1 MKSKV
6 ALATLAMIP
15 MAANNA
21 YASNIGTVTASSLN
35 VRSGPS
41 TSYKIVTTV
50 KKNDK
55 VNILQSSNG
64 WYKIETA
71 SGKQGW
77 ASSSY
82 ISISN
87 NDTNNN
93 TNISENIAIVN
104 TDGLKF
110 RTGAGT
116 SYSIIK
122 VLNKG
127 EKVEVISESAG
138 WSKVRYDS
146 RLGYVASQYIDKTNT
161 NYIIKEVNTDG
172 LNVRTGPSTSY
183 SSIGKLNKGT
193 KVQVISESAGWSKI
207 NYNNKIAY
215 VSSGYLKTV
224 STNTSDT
231 KPEDSTEQYK
241 EIKVVNTN
249 GLNVRKGPST
259 SYSSIGKLNKGS
271 NVEVISESA
280 GWSKINYNNT
290 TAYVATMYLDKK
302 TTNTEDSTEQYKEI
316 KVVNTNG
323 LNVRKGPSTSY
334 SSIGKLNKGSNVEV
348 ISESAGWSKINYNN
362 TTAYVA
368 TMYLDKKT
376 TNTEDSTEQYKE
388 IKVVNTN
395 GLNVRKGPST
405 SYSSIGKLNKG
416 SNVEVIS
423 ESAGWSK
430 INYNNTT
437 AYVATMYLDKITS
450 SEQVPPV
457 VGGDSVENVNGAI
470 INYKALNY
478 TLKDHVDVQY
488 KKALEGGNVISSSIS
503 RSSEES
509 TTYVMA
515 QSRAFSP
522 ASKSDLEYYLN
533 PGNFTSSNRGMM
545 QFLRLDT
552 YKGGVSES
560 ELNSY
565 LNSLPKVNGKNTVFY
580 NQGKTFID
588 AAKKYDIDLIYLV
601 SHAMWETGY
610 GKSVLAQGQTITS
623 YKGNT
628 LPQPV
633 TVYNF
638 FGIGAIDKS
647 ANVSGAEASYS
658 NGWTSIEKTID
669 GSAKWIRDNYIK
681 SSKYNQNT
689 IYKMKF
695 NYDYSWHQY
704 ATDVNWANGISGVM
718 YKLISMYDTA
728 SNLKFEIPNYK

>member
-93 TNISENIAIVN
+93 TNTSENIAIVN

-368 TMYLDKKT
+368 TMYLDK
-376 TNTEDSTEQYKE
+376 
-388 IKVVNTN
+388 
-395 GLNVRKGPST
+395 
-405 SYSSIGKLNKG
+405 
-416 SNVEVIS
+416 
-423 ESAGWSK
+423 
-430 INYNNTT
+430 
-437 AYVATMYLDKITS
+437 ITS

-478 TLKDHVDVQY
+478 TLKDHLDVQY

-588 AAKKYDIDLIYLV
+588 AAQKYDIDLIYLV

-623 YKGNT
+623 YKDNT

>member
-1 MKSKV
+1 MKSKI

-93 TNISENIAIVN
+93 TNTSENIAIVN

-231 KPEDSTEQYK
+231 KP
-241 EIKVVNTN
+241 
-249 GLNVRKGPST
+249 
-259 SYSSIGKLNKGS
+259 
-271 NVEVISESA
+271 
-280 GWSKINYNNT
+280 
-290 TAYVATMYLDKK
+290 
-302 TTNTEDSTEQYKEI
+302 EDSTEQYKEI

>member
-368 TMYLDKKT
+368 TMYLDK
-376 TNTEDSTEQYKE
+376 
-388 IKVVNTN
+388 
-395 GLNVRKGPST
+395 
-405 SYSSIGKLNKG
+405 
-416 SNVEVIS
+416 
-423 ESAGWSK
+423 
-430 INYNNTT
+430 
-437 AYVATMYLDKITS
+437 ITS

-588 AAKKYDIDLIYLV
+588 AAQKYDIDLIYLV

-623 YKGNT
+623 YKDNT

-695 NYDYSWHQY
+695 NYEYSFHQY
-704 ATDVNWANGISGVM
+704 ATDVNWANGISGIM
-718 YKLISMYDTA
+718 YKLVSMYDTA
-728 SNLKFEIPNYK
+728 SNLNFEVPNYK

>member
-93 TNISENIAIVN
+93 TNTSENIAIVN

-231 KPEDSTEQYK
+231 KP
-241 EIKVVNTN
+241 
-249 GLNVRKGPST
+249 
-259 SYSSIGKLNKGS
+259 
-271 NVEVISESA
+271 
-280 GWSKINYNNT
+280 
-290 TAYVATMYLDKK
+290 
-302 TTNTEDSTEQYKEI
+302 EDSTEQYKEI

-695 NYDYSWHQY
+695 NYDYSFHQY
-704 ATDVNWANGISGVM
+704 ATDVNWANGISGIM
-718 YKLISMYDTA
+718 YKLVSMYDTA
-728 SNLKFEIPNYK
+728 SNLNFEVPNYK